1 MKYETSTIEKIEKL
15 KEELDK
21 NLPLKEEDKKRLREK
36 FRLEFNYNSN
46 HIEGN
51 TLTYGQTELLLFFD
65 RVSGNAPVS
74 DIEEMKAH
82 DAALNWIYEMAENEQ
97 TPLTEKFIKEL
108 NKIILVKPYW
118 KDAITNDGIQT
129 RKKIEIGKYKTTSNS
144 VRLKS
149 GKIHEYATP
158 EETPAKMRDLL
169 EWYKENKNKLH
180 PVQLAAIFH
189 YRLVAIH
196 PFDDGNGRVARL
208 LMNYILLKNYF
219 PPVIIKSSDKE
230 NYLTAL
236 QRADIG
242 ELNSIIEYIEDQCI
256 WSLELTIK
264 AAKGEDIEELEDID
278 KEVELLKRE
287 KLTESKIY
295 KTPKIV
301 YELIKYINDEL
312 WQPLANMLN
321 KFDDFFAES
330 KDEIYIDE
338 TKIEKKKTISGLL
351 SKTQKLLSDR
361 EVVVRPY
368 EIFGFNLEEE
378 NISEIRWERQFLSL
392 KTAQKKEDYY
402 INCTLTIN
410 EDNYTLK
417 VTEKNENSDTFLKKN
432 KTTLFEEEREYKNF
446 LTSDVIQNITRIT
459 SNHLIKLIKG

>member
-1 MKYETSTIEKIEKL
+1 MKYETSTIEKVEVL
-15 KEELDK
+15 KGELDK
-21 NLPLKEEDKKRLREK
+21 YLPLKEEDKKRLRKK

-65 RVSGNAPVS
+65 RMTGNAPVS

-82 DAALNWIYEMAENEQ
+82 DAALNLIYEMAEDEQ

-108 NKIILVKPYW
+108 NKIILVNPYW
-118 KDAITNDGIQT
+118 KDAITVDGTQT
-129 RKKIEIGKYKTTSNS
+129 RKKIEIGKYKTTPNS
-144 VRLKS
+144 VQLKS

-158 EETPAKMRDLL
+158 EETPAKMKDLL
-169 EWYKENKNKLH
+169 EWYKKNKEKLH

-208 LMNYILLKNYF
+208 LMNYILLKNNF
-219 PPVIIKSSDKE
+219 PPAVIKSSDKE

-242 ELNSIIEYIEDQCI
+242 ELTSIIEYIENQCI

-278 KEVELLKRE
+278 KELELLKRE

-295 KTPKIV
+295 KTPKIA
-301 YELIKYINDEL
+301 YELLKYINDEL
-312 WQPLANMLN
+312 WQPLAKMLN
-321 KFDDFFAES
+321 KFNDFFAES

-338 TKIEKKKTISGLL
+338 IKFEKKKTIHGPL
-351 SKTQKLLSDR
+351 SSPQKLFSDR
-361 EVVVRPY
+361 EVVVKPY

-402 INCTLTIN
+402 INCTLTLN
-410 EDNYTLK
+410 EDNYILQIS
-417 VTEKNENSDTFLKKN
+417 EKDTNSDTFLKN
-432 KTTLFEEEREYKNF
+432 KTILFEEEREYKNF
-446 LTSDVIQNITRIT
+446 LTSDVIQNITRIA
-459 SNHLIKLIKG
+459 SNHLIKLIRE